1 MAVYYI
7 DPHTTT
13 NGTGTWASP
22 WSFAG
27 SSRTNLVAGDE
38 IRIKGVALT
47 SLLTATVYTATWNSA
62 STPTQVTITAGGG
75 LGADFAAGS
84 IIYLPDYDLFVKLN
98 SVSGNNL
105 ITSNI
110 NFPIPDSTV
119 TTITIRKVDT
129 TTYPASTTT
138 SVGYLANTNNL
149 TITDGWVD
157 ATTRVTDGT
166 VKTIIHSPAT
176 GTFTLNLFQL
186 SSYGHSVSLLNTFIS
201 GGSASNGGLSLYLLA
216 SNSTISIGQIQG
228 ATGSGFA
235 STSINTAIAN
245 TTIYVKNSNLVNL
258 VNNNNYLCG
267 SNITMTIDNVYVVN
281 MANFFIPA
289 GTYKN
294 ANNFTLNIGNMYVTS
309 GNTLISIYQVKDFTV
324 NFNGLIDQ
332 AANIALSRIVST
344 GQGLLKIKFGASF
357 QYMYNKKVTT
367 QNAIVNLLSSIY
379 TSVLTNPV
387 IIPEID
393 IPPGWT
399 LSGTTVASAI
409 DIYSG
414 ANMQQ
419 SRKIAFTHNVVF
431 PNNIY
436 TFGATPVIQ
445 LGTNTNILFSYRDNS
460 SPPTECLNI
469 GGPVIQGPVSVTNA
483 PQVNYDNTVYRTSA
497 PSIKSYLATKTTSY
511 WQTAT
516 GAGALQKYRASKP
529 IKIPVTSGVSYTV
542 TGYIKTDDTA
552 YVDGD
557 CFVSIVIADTDIVS
571 QNMTT
576 ACINAWEQ
584 FTLTFTSTITGE
596 AHLCWNMFYENGA
609 KSYWLD
615 DLTIS

>member
-1 MAVYYI
+1 MAIYYI

-27 SSRTNLVAGDE
+27 SSRTGLISGDE

-47 SLLTATVYTATWNSA
+47 SLLTATVYTATWSSTA
-62 STPTQVTITAGGG
+62 SPTQVTLTAGGG

-84 IIYLPDYDLFVKLN
+84 IVYLPDYDLFVKIN

-105 ITSNI
+105 ITANI

-119 TTITIRKVDT
+119 TTVTLRKVDT
-129 TTYPASTTT
+129 TTYPVSTTGA
-138 SVGYLANTNNL
+138 VGYLVNVSMQNL
-149 TITDGWVD
+149 TITDGWID

-166 VKTIIHSPAT
+166 VKTIIHSAVT
-176 GTFTLNLFQL
+176 GIFTLNLITL
-186 SSYGHSVSLLNTFIS
+186 ASYGHSISLLNTFIS
-201 GGSASNGGLSLYLLA
+201 GGSAANGGLQLYLLA
-216 SNSTISIGQIQG
+216 SGSSISIGQVQG

-235 STSINTAIAN
+235 CTTTVNSIAN

-258 VNNNNYLCG
+258 ISNNYLSG
-267 SNITMTIDNVYVVN
+267 SNITLTVDNVYVMN
-281 MANFFIPA
+281 MANFFTA
-289 GTYKN
+289 SGTYKTVD
-294 ANNFTLNIGNMYVTS
+294 NFTLNIGNMYVTS
-309 GNTLISIYQVKDFTV
+309 GTTLLTLYQVKEFTI

-332 AANIALSRIVST
+332 AANSALARIFSL
-344 GQGLLKIKFGASF
+344 GQGPLKVKFGASF
-357 QYMYNKKVTT
+357 QYMYNKKATT
-367 QNAIVNLLSSIY
+367 QNTIAGLISSIY

-387 IIPEID
+387 IVPEVD

-399 LSGTTVASAI
+399 LTLTKLTSTI
-409 DIYSG
+409 DLSSG

-419 SRKIAFTHNVVF
+419 TRKIASVHNIIF
-431 PNNIY
+431 PDNTY
-436 TFGATPVIQ
+436 TSQLTLQ
-445 LGTNTNILFSYRDNS
+445 LGTNTNIRLSYRDNS
-460 SPPTECLNI
+460 SPPTEYLNVPTGMI
-469 GGPVIQGPVSVTNA
+469 NSNIAATNA
-483 PQVNYDNTVYRTSA
+483 PQVSYDATVYRSSA
-497 PSIKSYLATKTTSY
+497 PSLQSYLATKTTSY
-511 WQTAT
+511 WQVTVGSSGT
-516 GAGALQKYRASKP
+516 VHKYKASKP

-542 TGYIKTDDTA
+542 TGYIRTDDTS
-552 YVDGD
+552 YVNGD
-557 CFVSIVIADTDIVS
+557 CSVSIVIADADVVS